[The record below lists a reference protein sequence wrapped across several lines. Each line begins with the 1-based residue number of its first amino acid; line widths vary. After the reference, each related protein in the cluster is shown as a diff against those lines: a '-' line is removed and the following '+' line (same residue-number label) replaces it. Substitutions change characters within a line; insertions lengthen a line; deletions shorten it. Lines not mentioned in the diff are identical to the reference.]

1 MTSSKALRVAL
12 ASASSSITVTI
23 SADSTELTP
32 LMPSTPKISLPFC
45 TETHSEASPTT
56 CSVDLTDEMVS
67 LAVCDASSSKVSVA
81 VAVAS
86 APFVASALSL
96 VSLPSGSLTF
106 ASASADASALAVA
119 DFLAEL
125 DCLDVCEA
133 LAVASAVASA
143 EALTIA
149 VCATSSLTSTSRA
162 GSVILTVAQ
171 ASPTNLCSVMHSSF
185 CLSMPTLQ
193 LSPAEHRTQL
203 AGAELAVPLNLPC
216 EW

>member
-106 ASASADASALAVA
+106 ASASAVA